1 MRDDAL
7 VHPAAPRTAGRAAR
21 AIFDGSR
28 NERFFV
34 CGLAVALVL
43 LRSIVPTL
51 YEGFFFD
58 SDQAIVGLMARHAAA
73 FQRFPLFYYGL
84 NYLLAV
90 EAWIITP
97 FFWIARSS
105 VAIMRVPFVILNAGV
120 AVWLVIGLASRLSL
134 RPALAF
140 VAALPFVMPT
150 PAVGAHLLELAGSC
164 VEPFVYVLL
173 LWKLRERP
181 LWFGALLAFA
191 YLHRE
196 FTVFAVP
203 ALILAQAGCRAW
215 SFRPFV
221 RHASR
226 IALGFAAVWL
236 VVDDV
241 RMHLSGETLAL
252 QAASLGNQVC
262 LAPAEL
268 GSRIQALVTEAIPA
282 QYGAIRVPINQFK
295 LNTPVEA
302 GSLAVGVA
310 LAATLLV
317 AAARL
322 LAGTRAR
329 DRNDETRF
337 GVYLAWIG
345 AFTAL
350 AYPLSCNIA
359 LHAPPLL
366 RYLLLTLLLPVG
378 LCATFLRRESSR
390 PLRAAVI
397 SVFVFWGAVNLLDTV
412 VLVARSVSRPPTSEH
427 RVLADYLVG
436 QRIRYARAIYWDA
449 YVVDFLSRERVI
461 VSAVDVVRIPEY
473 QRAVDEHDAAA
484 VSLWRLPC
492 EGRVRVASWCITP

>member
-1 MRDDAL
+1 
-7 VHPAAPRTAGRAAR
+7 
-21 AIFDGSR
+21 
-28 NERFFV
+28 V

-58 SDQAIVGLMARHAAA
+58 SDQAIVGLMARHIAA
-73 FQRFPLFYYGL
+73 FQHFPLFYYGL

-105 VAIMRVPFVILNAGV
+105 VAVMRVPFVILNAGV

-150 PAVGAHLLELAGSC
+150 PAAGAHLLELAGSC

-181 LWFGALLAFA
+181 LWFGALLAFG

-203 ALILAQAGCRAW
+203 ALILAEAGCRAW

-221 RHASR
+221 RHASWM
-226 IALGFAAVWL
+226 ALGFAAVWL

-252 QAASLGNQVC
+252 QATSLGNQVC
-262 LAPAEL
+262 FAPAEL
-268 GSRIQALVTEAIPA
+268 GSRIRALVTEAIPA
-282 QYGAIRVPINQFK
+282 QYGAIRVPINQFR
-295 LNTPVEA
+295 LNTPVQA

-310 LAATLLV
+310 LAGTLIVV
-317 AAARL
+317 AVRL

-329 DRNDETRF
+329 DRNDEARF

-350 AYPLSCNIA
+350 AYPLSCNIT

-366 RYLLLTLLLPVG
+366 RYLVLTLLLPVG
-378 LCATFLRRESSR
+378 LFATFVRRESSR
-390 PLRAAVI
+390 PLRAVVI
-397 SVFVFWGAVNLLDTV
+397 GVFVFWGTVNLIDTV
-412 VLVARSVSRPPTSEH
+412 VLVARSVTHPPTSEH
-427 RVLADYLVG
+427 RVLADYLIS

-449 YVVDFLSRERVI
+449 YAIDFLSRERVI
-461 VSAVDVVRIPEY
+461 VSSVDVIRIPEY
-473 QRAVDEHDAAA
+473 QREVDEHATA
-484 VSLWRLPC
+484 VTLWRLPC
-492 EGRVRVASWCITP
+492 DGRVRVASWCITP